1 MDDFQGGA
9 SHSAKTIMEQLSNQ
23 LLVESYNKAQELELN
38 HDFIKMIEEELVRRG
53 LYQFLKESS

>member
-1 MDDFQGGA
+1 
-9 SHSAKTIMEQLSNQ
+9 MEQLSNQ